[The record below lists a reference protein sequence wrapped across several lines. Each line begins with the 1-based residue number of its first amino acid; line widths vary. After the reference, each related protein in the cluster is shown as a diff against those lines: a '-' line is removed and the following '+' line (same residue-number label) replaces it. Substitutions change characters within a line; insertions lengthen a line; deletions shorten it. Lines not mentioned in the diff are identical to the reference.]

1 MSLSDNSV
9 KLAHEMITK
18 GQSRDKK
25 DRAKVARKFLTL
37 PTPQHERLSKEIKL
51 EDVLD
56 KLKGDSIICIGSIR
70 S

>member
-1 MSLSDNSV
+1 MSLSDNAV

-25 DRAKVARKFLTL
+25 ERAKVA
-37 PTPQHERLSKEIKL
+37 RLSKEIKL
-51 EDVLD
+51 EDVFD
-56 KLKGDSIICIGSIR
+56 QLKGDSNICIGSIR